1 MEMSKDLEDLLD
13 EEFKNLELNV
23 DTIEIDDEMKASVVV
38 NEKEEVSEVEEL
50 TKKLE
55 DMTKQYE
62 DMLKIKVSYDGI
74 IRKQMN
80 MIEYMGKHFKDY
92 GFDILTGGDYREL

>member
-1 MEMSKDLEDLLD
+1 MH
-13 EEFKNLELNV
+13 LN
-23 DTIEIDDEMKASVVV
+23 
-38 NEKEEVSEVEEL
+38 
-50 TKKLE
+50 
-55 DMTKQYE
+55 MTKQYE
-62 DMLKIKVSYDGI
+62 DILKIKVSYDGI